1 MSVMAVTFGL
11 TAGRLWHIY
20 RSSSINDEMPMP
32 KPYRPGDERLAQQ
45 LRALGHPARLAIVD
59 VLAARG
65 SCVCGEIVQVMPLAQ
80 ATVSQHLKVLKEAG
94 LLRGTVD
101 GPRSCYCLDPQALA
115 TLRALLD
122 RRLGKLAGATC
133 QPEMEAVS

>member
-11 TAGRLWHIY
+11 TEGRACDIY
-20 RSSSINDEMPMP
+20 RKSTMNDGAPMP
-32 KPYRPGDERLAQQ
+32 APFPPEDERLAQQ
-45 LRALGHPARLAIVD
+45 LRVLGHPARLAIVD

-94 LLRGTVD
+94 LLRGTVE
-101 GPRSCYCLDPQALA
+101 GPRSCYCLDHAALA
-115 TLRALLD
+115 DLHRLLE
-122 RRLGKLAGATC
+122 RRFARLAATAP
-133 QPEMEAVS
+133 QPETETV

>member
-1 MSVMAVTFGL
+1 MSVMAVTFAL
-11 TAGRLWHIY
+11 TECRLWRIY
-20 RSSSINDEMPMP
+20 RSSSINDEKQMPE
-32 KPYRPGDERLAQQ
+32 PYRPGDERLAQQ

-94 LLRGTVD
+94 LLRGTVE
-101 GPRSCYCLDPQALA
+101 GPRSCYCLDHRALA
-115 TLRALLD
+115 ELRAALD
-122 RRLGKLAGATC
+122 RRLGRLAESR
-133 QPEMEAVS
+133 QPEMETVS